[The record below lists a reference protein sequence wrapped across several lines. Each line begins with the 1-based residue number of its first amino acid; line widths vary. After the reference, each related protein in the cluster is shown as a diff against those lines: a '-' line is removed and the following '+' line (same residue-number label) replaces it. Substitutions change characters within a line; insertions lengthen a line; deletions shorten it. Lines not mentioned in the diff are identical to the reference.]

1 MRKVALVTGSTRG
14 IGLNIVQKLAQ
25 HNYNVIITGKSTN
38 DPVRGDIYKAE
49 ELIKKKYNVD
59 TLAIPLDIRNL
70 SSIEN
75 CIEKINNKFNRLDVL
90 INNASA
96 LWWTDILSTT
106 DKRYDLINNINT
118 KGTFNMTRES
128 LPLML
133 KNNSGH
139 IINHSPP
146 LINVDKPFI
155 YKNMTAYMISKFGM
169 SMVAMGVAEEFKNK
183 GIVANTIWP
192 KTAIETDAVI
202 KNKVGTRENWRKPDI
217 VSDAIIEMLKEES
230 REFTGKQLIDEEYL
244 KSKGVKNFS
253 KYNCVKNSNPMDLNS
268 LFKKNIK

>member
-14 IGLNIVQKLAQ
+14 IGLNIIKKLAEN
-25 HNYNVIITGKSTN
+25 NYNVVITGKTIE
-38 DPVRGDIYKAE
+38 DKKRGDIYTSQKSIE
-49 ELIKKKYNVD
+49 KYNIDSLPVQ
-59 TLAIPLDIRNL
+59 LDIKEL
-70 SSIEN
+70 SSIKN
-75 CIEKINNKFNRLDVL
+75 CINEVDKKFGRLDVL

-96 LWWTDILSTT
+96 LWWSDIASTV

-118 KGTFNMTRES
+118 KGTFNMTREC

-146 LINVDKPFI
+146 LKNIENPLI
-155 YKNMTAYMISKFGM
+155 YKNMTAYMISKLGM
-169 SMVAMGVAEEFKNK
+169 SMVALGVSAEYKDR

-202 KNKVGTRENWRKPDI
+202 KNMLGTQRDWRKPDI
-217 VSDAIIEMLKEES
+217 ISDAILYMLNEDEKK
-230 REFTGKQLIDEEYL
+230 FTGNQLIDEDYL
-244 KSKGVKNFS
+244 KTKGIINFS
-253 KYNCVKNSNPMDLNS
+253 KYNCVKHSKPRDLNT
-268 LFKKNIK
+268 LFMK